1 QRAYVQDE
9 TNEYEEYFAT
19 QNAQIERA
27 QQVMTG
33 DYEDSVFTDVDDY
46 ESISPQQS
54 QAYSYSNSNGSWGS
68 QPTNVSINYYST
80 GWYYSNPYLYGYA
93 YNTPWAWGYN
103 RPYYSYGYGWNSPF
117 FRFGFGFMGYGGFY
131 SNPYY
136 HYNPYFY
143 GYYNPY
149 YYNNAYYASRYQR
162 SYHNGRRGY
171 RNGNVS
177 RSNRTAYNN

>member
-1 QRAYVQDE
+1 GLVGVFLFTACGSYYNGQMDGIYAPRGASRAQENARYQRAYVQDE

-80 GWYYSNPYLYGYA
+80 GGYYSNPYL
-93 YNTPWAWGYN
+93 
-103 RPYYSYGYGWNSPF
+103 
-117 FRFGFGFMGYGGFY
+117 
-131 SNPYY
+131 
-136 HYNPYFY
+136 
-143 GYYNPY
+143 
-149 YYNNAYYASRYQR
+149 
-162 SYHNGRRGY
+162 
-171 RNGNVS
+171 
-177 RSNRTAYNN
+177 